1 VLCFDVLRNGKHVA
15 RGGLKSG
22 VLMAALTWVSR
33 TGKAPP
39 EELGHNAVV
48 PGLDARLGGLDT
60 TRPARQS
67 HVDWFV
73 LKDISLGDEF
83 AIRVTRSSRA
93 DPPRRRELASSQ
105 QQKKRGVEV
114 RRCFLC
120 DRLRP
125 EKRDNDKPNVA
136 LGANAAACRQCLVI
150 AEALLE
156 SRTVSALNLSRVRKG
171 TCSFC
176 ARPKP
181 PVVVRG
187 KRAGICAACVKGIN
201 TAF

>member
-33 TGKAPP
+33 TGKASP
-39 EELGHNAVV
+39 EELGPTAVV

-156 SRTVSALNLSRVRKG
+156 SRTAGALNLSRVRKG

-176 ARPKP
+176 ARLKP

-201 TAF
+201 TGF